1 MQCWTVEDI
10 KYEPY
15 TTIFVTST
23 GATKIF
29 IELIQSIKVD
39 EVDDIYTTEPSEH
52 LKDRFNWKLKLM
64 GIVITLLRWSHL
76 MRIWKIILFTTVYF
90 LNMKKLELG
99 SLSFKGIRGYFIS
112 TYSCDSVIIKSS

>member
-1 MQCWTVEDI
+1 MEDI

-52 LKDRFNWKLKLM
+52 LKDRFN
-64 GIVITLLRWSHL
+64 
-76 MRIWKIILFTTVYF
+76 
-90 LNMKKLELG
+90 
-99 SLSFKGIRGYFIS
+99 
-112 TYSCDSVIIKSS
+112 